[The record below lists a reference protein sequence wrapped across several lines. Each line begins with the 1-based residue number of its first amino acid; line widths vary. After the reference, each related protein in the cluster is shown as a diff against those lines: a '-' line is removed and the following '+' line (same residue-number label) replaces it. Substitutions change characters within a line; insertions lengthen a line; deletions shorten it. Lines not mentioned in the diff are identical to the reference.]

1 MSFLLHAADVMWWS
15 WWSGLCT
22 LSFSDSLSS
31 GTCQP
36 FCWQLLMLS
45 SRMQILV
52 LLAASWCLWGFFVN
66 LYRRSCSECIW
77 HCMQPM
83 SAVLQTWLFLLWY
96 YKSKRRSRN
105 CSKVT
110 GTFGHL
116 QFWTSCCL
124 GSVSKSC
131 FQSIYWSVF
140 GHSHMWA
147 WQLSGLTAIW
157 ASIISIA
164 LALVLWHSLECMALC
179 VCAD

>member
-52 LLAASWCLWGFFVN
+52 LLSASWCLWGFFVN

-83 SAVLQTWLFLLWY
+83 STMLQTWLFLLWY
-96 YKSKRRSRN
+96 YKSKQGAGIALWWQVYLDISNSELPAAYVVYLSPIFRVYTDLYLDIDSSFLVDSYLSIN
-105 CSKVT
+105 
-110 GTFGHL
+110 HL
-116 QFWTSCCL
+116 HCL
-124 GSVSKSC
+124 GS
-131 FQSIYWSVF
+131 
-140 GHSHMWA
+140 GP
-147 WQLSGLTAIW
+147 LT
-157 ASIISIA
+157 
-164 LALVLWHSLECMALC
+164 
-179 VCAD
+179 